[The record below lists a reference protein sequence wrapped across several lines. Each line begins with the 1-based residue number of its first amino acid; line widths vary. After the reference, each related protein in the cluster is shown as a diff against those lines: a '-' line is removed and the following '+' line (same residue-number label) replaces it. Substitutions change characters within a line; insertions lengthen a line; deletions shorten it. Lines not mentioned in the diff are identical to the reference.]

1 MYFTRLY
8 FGFPHF
14 ALYFGADDGGAPPVV
29 PALFNYPL
37 YRRLRRG

>member
-14 ALYFGADDGGAPPVV
+14 ALYFGPDDGATPFV
-29 PALFNYPL
+29 PAVFNYPL